1 MASIS
6 FPRVILSS
14 LAGGLAWFFWSTV
27 VNLWG
32 IGSRYAA
39 AQQSG
44 QFLSQPRYSFFV
56 GVWILMTF
64 LISYIIAW
72 LYAGLS
78 QVYGRGLRT
87 ALSLG
92 LLVGFVAGFPMN
104 FALATWLPVER
115 IFPLWWMLELWI
127 GCIIAALATSL
138 VYRDKKD

>member
-32 IGSRYAA
+32 IGSKYAA

-72 LYAGLS
+72 LYAGLA

-115 IFPLWWMLELWI
+115 IFPLWWMLELWV
-127 GCIIAALATSL
+127 GCIIAALVTSL
-138 VYRDKKD
+138 VYREPKN